1 MAVSKNGFN
10 GLVTGKIGATYYYIR
25 NGKQEMRGA
34 SHIVKPRSEKQL
46 AQQQRMSVLNPII
59 RFLKLYIRVGFQ
71 LAGIEKG
78 DSANNCFRSYNLK
91 HAIKGEYPNQEIDY
105 PLVRLSEGS
114 LSVPLNPLAES
125 TEDGFKFTWQYD
137 PQDPNGSPYN
147 RTMLMVYFP
156 DPDQPRFFQMIS
168 GAERSEGE
176 ELIKVH
182 SGMKGRYAETY
193 ISFITDDRSAISNS
207 VYTGRILF

>member
-10 GLVTGKIGATYYYIR
+10 GFVTGKIGATYYYVR
-25 NGKQEMRGA
+25 NGKQEMRA
-34 SHIVKPRSEKQL
+34 ALHIVKPRSEKQL
-46 AQQQRMSVLNPII
+46 AQQQRMSVLKPII
-59 RFLKLYIRVGFQ
+59 KFLKLYIRVGFQ

-78 DSANNCFRSYNLK
+78 DSANNCARSFNLK
-91 HAIKGEYPNQEIDY
+91 NAIKGEYPDQEIDY
-105 PLVRLSEGS
+105 PFLRLSEGT
-114 LSVPLNPLAES
+114 LSIPLAASAES
-125 TEDGFKFTWQYD
+125 TDDGIKFTWQYD

-156 DPDQPRFFQMIS
+156 DSDQPRFFQMIS
-168 GAERSEGE
+168 GAERSECE
-176 ELIKVH
+176 ELIKVT

-207 VYTGRILF
+207 VYTGRIMF